1 MECFIARQ
9 PIFDKQISVYGYEL
23 LYRSSTDNFYDG
35 LNADEASLKVIVD
48 SYLFPGSSNITE
60 GKPAFINFTR
70 STLLKDC
77 AFLLPRESTVIE
89 LLETVRPEPAV
100 LEACRRAKDAGY
112 RIALDDFDNHVDN
125 EALID
130 LADIIKVDF
139 LATSE
144 QEQWELAQRFRARG
158 ISLCAEKVETWEVA
172 QRAAEMGY
180 VYFQGYFFGQ
190 PLILTGRDIPAS
202 KLHYLNLLRE
212 MHRPELQF
220 IEIEELIRQDLS
232 LAYKLLRYLN
242 SAAFGFRREIG
253 SVRQAV
259 AQLGEQGM
267 RKWVTL
273 IALVQISD
281 GCPTELL
288 NRTLVRAGMCESI
301 AISIGLGSKAEDLY
315 LLGIFS
321 CLDAILGRS
330 LSEVLDELSV
340 TSDIRAA
347 LLGEDGVLSDIFKC
361 TLAYE
366 NGNWE
371 KVRECASKLR
381 MEEAKLPEIYRS
393 AVMQA
398 GEVFKMAS
406 A

>member
-9 PIFDKQISVYGYEL
+9 PIFDKQTSVYAYEL
-23 LYRSSTDNFYDG
+23 LYRSSTDNFFDG
-35 LNADEASLKVIVD
+35 SNEDEASLKVIVD
-48 SYLFPGSSNITE
+48 SYLFPGSNNITE

-130 LADIIKVDF
+130 IADIIKVDF
-139 LATSE
+139 LATTE
-144 QEQWELAQRFRARG
+144 QEQQELAQRFKVRG
-158 ISLCAEKVETWEVA
+158 ISLVAEKVETWEVV

-180 VYFQGYFFGQ
+180 TYFQGYFFGQ
-190 PLILTGRDIPAS
+190 PLILTGRDIPAN

-212 MHRPELQF
+212 MQRPELQF
-220 IEIEELIRQDLS
+220 AEIEELIRQDLS
-232 LAYKLLRYLN
+232 LSYKLLRYLN

-281 GCPTELL
+281 GCSTELV
-288 NRTLVRAGMCESI
+288 NRALIRAGMCESI
-301 AISIGLGSKAEDLY
+301 AISMGLRRRAEDLY

-330 LSEVLDELSV
+330 LSEVLDELPVS
-340 TSDIRAA
+340 SDIRAA
-347 LLGEDGVLSDIFKC
+347 LLGNEGGLSEIFKC
-361 TLAYE
+361 TMAYE

-371 KVRECASKLR
+371 KAFECASKLSV
-381 MEEAKLPEIYRS
+381 EEAELPEIYRS

-398 GEVFKMAS
+398 GELFRMA